1 MIGDHCQSGDVAP
14 FREALMFMWALVSHL
29 VETMML
35 MPRPLSSPAPPL
47 LPLFYL
53 SPQSLC
59 LHLSFSSHPPAYVC
73 PSLDSS
79 SGDERH
85 RQGAVTTTRSLDMPI
100 TRYPHGPASTESQ
113 VFLLSDAKGD
123 CHKGVE
129 SWFVCRHRADEGHI
143 RWVSAPFQRTEQT
156 GKAFCGTGMLNS
168 VGAS

>member
-1 MIGDHCQSGDVAP
+1 
-14 FREALMFMWALVSHL
+14 MFMWALVSHL

-59 LHLSFSSHPPAYVC
+59 LHLSFSSHAPAYVC

-168 VGAS
+168 VGTS